1 MISEDDKIWLTYW
14 CVYGF
19 IKVFDSYEFDFF
31 LEDMTIYFWIKALVY
46 LWLQVPGKLMG
57 SRLIYSFVFKP
68 IYNQFGE
75 TLNYYVNRSHEELY
89 DFNKEVGKS
98 LNKMKGA
105 GSALDMAMKMQ
116 S

>member
-1 MISEDDKIWLTYW
+1 ML
-14 CVYGF
+14 
-19 IKVFDSYEFDFF
+19 DSYEFDFF

-46 LWLQVPGKLMG
+46 LWLQVPGKWMG
-57 SRLIYSFVFKP
+57 SRLIYSYVFKP

-105 GSALDMAMKMQ
+105 GTALDMAMKMQ
-116 S
+116 